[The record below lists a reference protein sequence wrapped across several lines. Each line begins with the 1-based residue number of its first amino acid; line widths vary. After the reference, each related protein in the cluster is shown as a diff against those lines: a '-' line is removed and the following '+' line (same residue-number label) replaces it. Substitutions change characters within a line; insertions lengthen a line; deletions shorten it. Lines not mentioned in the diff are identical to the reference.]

1 MFDLETLFAPSDEGF
16 PLPPARVDEPPST
29 PRESQSLPEPAE
41 LAQQLL
47 AEYSDAERYALIC
60 ELLRPPL
67 EGDDPPA
74 CAGDEPDQP
83 EEPAGLTPAVPEL
96 SALVGLHGR
105 RNPALADDGWAVMLT
120 CYSREPG
127 PPGETPR
134 RVWTYGEVSLFLGC
148 TRNNISAFVSR
159 AAQEQPEAEGVRLLS
174 EDRSRAAERRA
185 GQTLWTLQCLD
196 GAA

>member
-1 MFDLETLFAPSDEGF
+1 MFNLETLFAPSDEAF
-16 PLPPARVDEPPST
+16 PEDPPLLEEVEPPST
-29 PRESQSLPEPAE
+29 PRESQSLPGPAE
-41 LAQQLL
+41 LAHQLL

-67 EGDDPPA
+67 GGDDPDP
-74 CAGDEPDQP
+74 P
-83 EEPAGLTPAVPEL
+83 EEPASPTPAVPEL

-105 RNPALADDGWAVMLT
+105 RNPALADDGWAVVLT
-120 CYSREPG
+120 RYSRDYG

-148 TRNNISAFVSR
+148 SPGNVSSFVSR

-174 EDRSRAAERRA
+174 EDRSRAAERVA
-185 GQTLWTLQCLD
+185 GQTVWTLLSLD

>member
-1 MFDLETLFAPSDEGF
+1 
-16 PLPPARVDEPPST
+16 
-29 PRESQSLPEPAE
+29 
-41 LAQQLL
+41 
-47 AEYSDAERYALIC
+47 
-60 ELLRPPL
+60 
-67 EGDDPPA
+67 
-74 CAGDEPDQP
+74 
-83 EEPAGLTPAVPEL
+83 VPEL

-185 GQTLWTLQCLD
+185 GQTLWTLLHLD
-196 GAA
+196 SAA